1 MRLKDKVALVT
12 GASRGIG
19 RGIAL
24 KFAQEGADV
33 VVNYCE
39 NMAMAET
46 LAGQIRS
53 LGGQALTVKADVS
66 NGADVNSMVGKVLDT
81 FDTIDILVNN
91 AGIFIGGEVADLKE
105 ETWDRM
111 MAVNLKGVFLCCQ
124 AVGKYMIANN
134 VRGSI
139 INIASIS
146 GKLPELNGNAYSPSK
161 AGVISLSALL
171 AVEWAKYEIRVNALS
186 PGPVMTPLQ
195 KKIYS
200 TPDLPNARNR
210 GIPMS
215 RHGEPEEIGKAAV
228 FLASEDSSYITGEN
242 LSVDGGSQASMFH
255 LIHQLANHRLSWKR
269 TVENS
274 PSLK

>member
-1 MRLKDKVALVT
+1 MRLIGKVALIT
-12 GASRGIG
+12 GSSRGIG

-24 KFAQEGADV
+24 KFAEEGADV
-33 VVNYCE
+33 VVNYCQKME
-39 NMAMAET
+39 MAES
-46 LAGQIRS
+46 LADKIRS
-53 LGGQALTVKADVS
+53 LGGKALTVKADVS
-66 NGADVNSMVGKVLDT
+66 KGADVNGMVGNVLDT
-81 FDTIDILVNN
+81 FNKIDVLVNN

-105 ETWDRM
+105 EIWDRV

-124 AVGKYMIANN
+124 AVGKYMIANK

-171 AVEWAKYEIRVNALS
+171 AVEWAKYGIRVNALS
-186 PGPVMTPLQ
+186 PGPVLTPLQ

-200 TPDLPNARNR
+200 TPDLFNARNR
-210 GIPMS
+210 GIPMN

-228 FLASEDSSYITGEN
+228 FLACEDSSYVTGEN
-242 LSVDGGSQASMFH
+242 LSVDGGSSASMFH
-255 LIHQLANHRLSWKR
+255 LIHQLADQ
-269 TVENS
+269 
-274 PSLK
+274 